1 MWNWGEAL
9 KAFPKGIFSRRVDP
23 WRLPP
28 ASHWRQ
34 VCPRGDLRIRL
45 GKSTRVVARFPVN
58 PRARLRSPRPA
69 IGKRFWGQQGDFR
82 RAGRTGNQQE
92 RQRSLPF
99 EAASPADRAVNADPI
114 VHRLWAG
121 VVFGCGG
128 PGFVFLAPE
137 CTH

>member
-1 MWNWGEAL
+1 MW
-9 KAFPKGIFSRRVDP
+9 
-23 WRLPP
+23 WR
-28 ASHWRQ
+28 
-34 VCPRGDLRIRL
+34 
-45 GKSTRVVARFPVN
+45 
-58 PRARLRSPRPA
+58 
-69 IGKRFWGQQGDFR
+69 DFR
-82 RAGRTGNQQE
+82 LIHALDFGVLAQPSVSVSGDNRAISVAPVALAPQE
-92 RQRSLPF
+92 RQRSLSF